1 MHLKIVFSPS
11 GSKHVRE
18 IESIKWLSR
27 RLHMVFECVGFG
39 HEYSVSFKMSP
50 SKQTWH
56 LDKIAQL
63 LPKKVCQNSIK
74 QYSFYIKCNGFSA
87 IIPIIS
93 IGPLA

>member
-1 MHLKIVFSPS
+1 
-11 GSKHVRE
+11 
-18 IESIKWLSR
+18 
-27 RLHMVFECVGFG
+27 
-39 HEYSVSFKMSP
+39 MSP

-93 IGPLA
+93 IGPQPEIGFDRKKTQRERLQKGNRFKR

>member
-1 MHLKIVFSPS
+1 
-11 GSKHVRE
+11 
-18 IESIKWLSR
+18 
-27 RLHMVFECVGFG
+27 
-39 HEYSVSFKMSP
+39 MST

-87 IIPIIS
+87 TIPIIS
-93 IGPLA
+93 IGPLV

>member
-1 MHLKIVFSPS
+1 
-11 GSKHVRE
+11 
-18 IESIKWLSR
+18 
-27 RLHMVFECVGFG
+27 
-39 HEYSVSFKMSP
+39 MSP

-87 IIPIIS
+87 TIPIIS
-93 IGPLA
+93 IGPQA